1 MEPDSLDIGLLYINC
16 LLDLA
21 KADDVIKVADKLL
34 LKNENHRQL
43 MLAKASALRAG
54 FRPDESSELTDK
66 ILKLYPNEPTAM
78 RMKADIL
85 GDKDSVAAVE
95 LYDKAAEIVMK
106 TRGKSESPDIAM
118 MWNSSLHL
126 YRTRDFKR
134 LLS

>member
-1 MEPDSLDIGLLYINC
+1 MKITDN
-16 LLDLA
+16 
-21 KADDVIKVADKLL
+21 
-34 LKNENHRQL
+34 L

-66 ILKLYPNEPTAM
+66 ILELYPNEPTAM

-106 TRGKSESPDIAM
+106 TRGQTRYCDDVEFKFT
-118 MWNSSLHL
+118 SSQN
-126 YRTRDFKR
+126 KR
-134 LLS
+134 FQKRMGVLGIRFCKRSWYDGAKFNTTS